1 MRSWRSA
8 IRTSRIPPGCHE
20 DGAGCRASQPGEC
33 LVNMALMRHCLVYS
47 GTVIRHLPCS
57 PGQLVATTAP
67 AGLLAFLAF
76 LPPGAA
82 FGQPSALAGSTAPGT
97 PATAT
102 TSAQKPPPAPPPLVA
117 PGAAAL
123 LGGPEPL
130 QISGPQGVAPAAI
143 AMPLAAPLAMP
154 VVPATAPTPLVPT
167 PLVAT
172 PPAPAQAVPG
182 VQAPGLPALAPASVE
197 APSAKAL
204 VLDRSRRLLTVF
216 ENGRPLRRFPVAV
229 GMPGWETPVGS
240 FRVLEKTINPVW
252 EHPQKGTHTPSGPA
266 NPLGSRWIGFHQDC
280 QGRRGW
286 DGEQMLDIKGCV
298 VTGFHGTPNRW
309 TVGRALSHGC
319 VRLHDEDVREVFDL
333 VSLGTPVTV
342 LP

>member
-1 MRSWRSA
+1 
-8 IRTSRIPPGCHE
+8 
-20 DGAGCRASQPGEC
+20 
-33 LVNMALMRHCLVYS
+33 MRHCLVYS
-47 GTVIRHLPCS
+47 GTVIRHLLCS

-67 AGLLAFLAF
+67 AGLLALLAL

-97 PATAT
+97 AATAL
-102 TSAQKPPPAPPPLVA
+102 TSVEKPPPAPPPPLVA

-130 QISGPQGVAPAAI
+130 QISGPQGAAPAAL
-143 AMPLAAPLAMP
+143 AMPLAAPLAGP
-154 VVPATAPTPLVPT
+154 VVPATAPTPP
-167 PLVAT
+167 ASA
-172 PPAPAQAVPG
+172 PPAPG
-182 VQAPGLPALAPASVE
+182 KQAPGVPPLAAASVE
-197 APSAKAL
+197 APPPTTL

-229 GMPGWETPVGS
+229 GMPGWETPVGT
-240 FRVLEKTINPVW
+240 FQVMEKTINPVW
-252 EHPQKGTHTPSGPA
+252 EHPQKGTHTPAGPA

-298 VTGFHGTPNRW
+298 VTGFHGTPNSW

-333 VSLGTPVTV
+333 VSIGTPVTV

>member
-1 MRSWRSA
+1 
-8 IRTSRIPPGCHE
+8 
-20 DGAGCRASQPGEC
+20 
-33 LVNMALMRHCLVYS
+33 MRHCLVYS

-67 AGLLAFLAF
+67 AGLLALLAF

-82 FGQPSALAGSTAPGT
+82 LGQPSALAGSTAPGT

-102 TSAQKPPPAPPPLVA
+102 TSAQKPAPPPLVA

-172 PPAPAQAVPG
+172 PPAPAPAAPG
-182 VQAPGLPALAPASVE
+182 VLTPGLPALAPASVE

-229 GMPGWETPVGS
+229 GMPGWETPVGT